1 MKSMGGPVSKGGWG
15 ESIVNRMCG
24 TQLDPE
30 HYRTLGDIYLPRPDG
45 MGTTQID
52 HIVISQFGIFVIETK
67 NYTG

>member
-1 MKSMGGPVSKGGWG
+1 
-15 ESIVNRMCG
+15 MCG